1 MLDLD
6 KSVQLVK
13 KLKLTG
19 TPMKIFKNTA
29 FVKVIP
35 CNLLLGVFAWC
46 CRISQGYWNK
56 LMAVWKGITSVSK
69 KYLLNELGIMLI
81 TYKHILLAKAANSKE
96 SSKPH
101 NRMYHDLR
109 GLLKEKAPPKTGTIF
124 RLKVYNRIGFSWVE
138 AYGRLKNSVISVF
151 KRV

>member
-35 CNLLLGVFAWC
+35 CNLLRGVLLGLSYFSRV
-46 CRISQGYWNK
+46 
-56 LMAVWKGITSVSK
+56 
-69 KYLLNELGIMLI
+69 
-81 TYKHILLAKAANSKE
+81 
-96 SSKPH
+96 
-101 NRMYHDLR
+101 
-109 GLLKEKAPPKTGTIF
+109 LK
-124 RLKVYNRIGFSWVE
+124 
-138 AYGRLKNSVISVF
+138 
-151 KRV
+151 